1 MRGESNPGDD
11 PNKIICKYTTG
22 AESSYEPKCLQTG
35 LYWNKYWNK
44 YVAEAIKPNSTWIE

>member
-35 LYWNKYWNK
+35 LYWNKY
-44 YVAEAIKPNSTWIE
+44 VAYSNMLKPSNQIALG